1 LSIGASLEIETRSDP
16 GNEGSRSRALAQEEQ
31 RFQELR
37 AEWQDLKGTLI
48 DRITGLPSFP
58 AMLDG
63 LRARIE
69 AGERLGLIYLD
80 LSSEARLE
88 SIYGWETYDNLL
100 QQVAQ
105 IVEGFCRDEISQ
117 KAVAAVNGVHG
128 DEFLVFSSA
137 DRRDDAERA
146 MEEIRTRLLQRLTSR
161 LQLQFDN
168 ESPRPITLHSA
179 VVVFELDPM
188 IRIERSIYRCL
199 EAARARCRVR
209 REEQHH
215 QRLAELQ
222 RIVAAG
228 DIEVRFQPVVRLR
241 DATVHG
247 FEALTCGPSGSL
259 FESPEMLFAFAE
271 ETDEIHELE
280 RICRMKSVARAQ
292 GLENGTK
299 LFLNCSARALAQP
312 ETFCRSLVDQA
323 EKCGLRPQD
332 IVLEI
337 TERVAI
343 TAWQDFRRSVAAL
356 RLIGFPLAIDDVGA
370 GYSSLQSV
378 AEAEPEYLKVDLSL
392 VRDLHRSTIK
402 QGLLKSL
409 VGLAGTIGSR
419 MIAEGVEEEGEL
431 EALRSLGVGYAQGF
445 FFSRPESWHTRF
457 QTG

>member
-1 LSIGASLEIETRSDP
+1 LDVEDDTARSLVVAR
-16 GNEGSRSRALAQEEQ
+16 EER

-37 AEWQDLKGTLI
+37 AEWQALKGTLI
-48 DRITGLPSFP
+48 DSITGLPSFP
-58 AMLDG
+58 AVLED
-63 LRARIE
+63 LRGRIE

-105 IVEGFCRDEISQ
+105 IVEAFCRDELPRQ
-117 KAVAAVNGVHG
+117 AVAAVNGVHG

-137 DRRDDAERA
+137 DRREDAARTLA
-146 MEEIRTRLLQRLTSR
+146 GVRTRLLQRLTSR

-179 VVVFELDPM
+179 VVVLELDPM
-188 IRIERSIYRCL
+188 IRIERSVYRCL
-199 EAARARCRVR
+199 EAARARCRLR

-215 QRLAELQ
+215 RRLAELH
-222 RIVAAG
+222 RIVAAE
-228 DIEVRFQPVVRLR
+228 DIDVRFQPVVRLR
-241 DATVHG
+241 DGVVHG
-247 FEALTCGPSGSL
+247 FEALTCGPPGSI

-280 RICRMKSVARAQ
+280 RICRMKSVSRAR

-299 LFLNCSARALAQP
+299 LFLNCSARGLAQP
-312 ETFCRSLVDQA
+312 ETFCRNLVDQA
-323 EKCGLRPQD
+323 ERCGLRPQD

-356 RLIGFPLAIDDVGA
+356 RLIGFPIAIDDVGA

-378 AEAEPEYLKVDLSL
+378 AETEPEYLKVDLSL
-392 VRDLHRSTIK
+392 VRDLHRSSIK

-409 VGLAGTIGSR
+409 VGLAGSIGSR

-431 EALRSLGVGYAQGF
+431 EALKGLGVGYAQGF

-457 QTG
+457 QAG

>member
-1 LSIGASLEIETRSDP
+1 MDNGDEM
-16 GNEGSRSRALAQEEQ
+16 SRSEALAREEQ
-31 RFQELR
+31 KFHELR
-37 AEWQDLKGTLI
+37 MEWQELKGTLI

-58 AMLDG
+58 AVLDS
-63 LRARIE
+63 LRVRIE

-105 IVEGFCRDEISQ
+105 IVEEFCRDELSQ
-117 KAVAAVNGVHG
+117 KAIAAVNGVHG
-128 DEFLVFSSA
+128 DEFLIFCSA
-137 DRRDDAERA
+137 DRRDEAERVMTGA
-146 MEEIRTRLLQRLTSR
+146 RGRLLQRLTSR

-168 ESPRPITLHSA
+168 ESPRPVTVHSA
-179 VVVFELDPM
+179 VVLLNLDPM
-188 IRIERSIYRCL
+188 IRMERSVYRCL
-199 EAARARCRVR
+199 EAARARCRLR

-215 QRLAELQ
+215 RRLAELH

-241 DATVHG
+241 DGMVHG
-247 FEALTCGPSGSL
+247 FEALSCGPSGSL

-280 RICRMKSVARAQ
+280 RICRMKSVSRAQ

-312 ETFCRSLVDQA
+312 ETFCRSLVEQA
-323 EKCGLRPQD
+323 QRCGLRPQD

-392 VRDLHRSTIK
+392 VRNLHRSSIK

-409 VGLAGTIGSR
+409 VGLAGTIGCR

-431 EALRSLGVGYAQGF
+431 EALRGLGVGYAQGF

-457 QTG
+457 QAG